1 MIVIIGKNGQ
11 LAKKCIEILG
21 DKQAIALGRSDIDIT
36 SDSAFAVLDEIKPSA
51 IINAS
56 AYTAVDKAESER
68 EQALSINQ
76 HAVARLNQYCEK
88 NDIHFVHI
96 STDYVFK
103 GDKGSA
109 YLPDDDYEPVN
120 IYGETKMLGEKAI
133 LSSKHEKSCILRTS
147 WVYSEFGGNFVA
159 SMLKF
164 MEEKEQLGI
173 ICDQIGTPTSAD
185 TLARACILASQEQLR
200 GVHHVTDEGVAS
212 WYDFAKAIQR
222 IAYQQGLISKQIP
235 IKPISTNEYPTPAKR
250 PLYSVLSKQSLKTGL
265 PTLTLPYWQEALAS
279 VLLTIQKTQHRTNV
293 N

>member
-11 LAKKCIEILG
+11 LAKKCIELLG
-21 DKQAIALGRSDIDIT
+21 DKAAIALGRSDIDIT
-36 SDSAFAVLDEIKPSA
+36 SDSAFAVLDNIKPSA

-76 HAVARLNQYCEK
+76 HAVARLNQYCQA
-88 NDIHFVHI
+88 NDIHFVHV

-103 GDKGSA
+103 GDKGSP

-120 IYGETKMLGEKAI
+120 IYGESKMLGEQAI
-133 LSSKHEKSCILRTS
+133 LNSNHSKSCILRTS

-164 MEEKEQLGI
+164 MQEKEQLGI
-173 ICDQIGTPTSAD
+173 ICDQIGTPTSAG

-212 WYDFAKAIQR
+212 WYDFSKAIQR

-235 IKPISTNEYPTPAKR
+235 IKPISTSEYPTPAKR
-250 PLYSVLSKQSLKTGL
+250 PLYSVLSKQSLKAGL

-279 VLLTIQKTQHRTNV
+279 VLLTIQKTQQ
-293 N
+293 